1 VLDASRPGAY
11 GTPMALVVIGA
22 QFGDEGKGKIVDLFA
37 EQADLVVRYQG
48 GNNAGHT
55 LWTNG
60 KKTVLHLIPSG
71 ILRTHTLNVIGSGVV
86 VDPEVLLK
94 EIENLV
100 LGGVNVGPQQLKISD
115 RAHVIL
121 PYHKRLDL
129 AREFRRGSLAI
140 GTTGRGIGP
149 AYEDK
154 IARRGIRM
162 VDYIDPP
169 RFEALFFARIA
180 EINEYLNTLPSGSGF
195 GAFVQSEIDEIYQR
209 YSEHAKK
216 VAPFVADTGFLIDEQ
231 WRAKKRILFEG
242 AQGALLDVDH
252 GTYPYVTSSN
262 TTAGGAITGTG
273 LSVRA
278 IQDVV
283 GVTKA
288 YATRVGSGPF
298 PTELKDA
305 LGERLRAAGGEYGA
319 TTGRPRRCGWLDA
332 PALRY
337 AVRTSGVTTLA
348 VTKLDILTNL
358 APIRVCTSYR
368 VDGATLETIPA
379 SNEKYER
386 CEPVYQDF
394 PGWTEDISKCKKL
407 SELPANARKY
417 LDAMQEMAQVPIG
430 WVSVGPARDEVIA
443 VSP

>member
-1 VLDASRPGAY
+1 
-11 GTPMALVVIGA
+11 MALVVIGA

-37 EQADLVVRYQG
+37 EKADLVVRYQG

-71 ILRTHTLNVIGSGVV
+71 ILRAHTLNLIGSGVV
-86 VDPEVLLK
+86 VDPEVLLH
-94 EIENLV
+94 EIAELEA
-100 LGGVNVGPQQLKISD
+100 GGLHIGPQQLRVSD
-115 RAHVIL
+115 RAHVIM

-129 AREFRRGSLAI
+129 AREFRRGTLAI

-149 AYEDK
+149 TYEDK

-162 VDYIDPP
+162 VDYIDPK
-169 RFEALFFARIA
+169 RFEALFHARIA
-180 EINEYLNTLPSGSGF
+180 EVNEYLATLPSGSGF
-195 GAFVQSEIDEIYQR
+195 GAYVQTEIDEIFARYRAHAQR
-209 YSEHAKK
+209 L
-216 VAPFVADTGFLIDEQ
+216 APLVDDTGYSIDQ
-231 WRAKKRILFEG
+231 AWRAGKRILFEG

-262 TTAGGAITGTG
+262 TMAGGAITGTG
-273 LSVRA
+273 LSVKA
-278 IQDVV
+278 ITDVV

-288 YATRVGSGPF
+288 YATRVGAGPF

-305 LGERLRAAGGEYGA
+305 LGERLRSAGGEFGA

-348 VTKLDILTNL
+348 VTKLDILTGL
-358 APIRVCTSYR
+358 ETIRVCVGYR
-368 VDGATLETIPA
+368 VDGAALDTVPA
-379 SNEKYER
+379 CTEKYAR
-386 CEPVYQDF
+386 CEPVYKDF
-394 PGWTEDISKCKKL
+394 AGWTETLTGCKTL
-407 SELPANARKY
+407 ADLPAKARAY
-417 LDAMQEMAQVPIG
+417 VDAMAEMAGVPIG
-430 WVSVGPARDEVIA
+430 WVSVGPARDEVIE
-443 VSP
+443 VK